1 MATIEMTPSGFYK
14 ITFHDIKWYDSNQS
28 NQNFQHELNNL
39 KKSGIPY
46 KFIRLGEDDSD
57 IEILEHYTEDMPD
70 EIADFQVEVDT
81 YDPDV
86 GLYEEVKGGD

>member
-14 ITFHDIKWYDSNQS
+14 VTFHDIKWYDSYQS
-28 NQNFQHELNNL
+28 VQNFHHGLGNLEELN
-39 KKSGIPY
+39 IPY
-46 KFIRLGEDDSD
+46 KFIRLGEDNSD

-86 GLYEEVKGGD
+86 GSYEEVKGGD

>member
-1 MATIEMTPSGFYK
+1 MVRLISICSKFPSWTG
-14 ITFHDIKWYDSNQS
+14 QS
-28 NQNFQHELNNL
+28 R
-39 KKSGIPY
+39 KSDIPY

-57 IEILEHYTEDMPD
+57 IEILENYTRDMPD